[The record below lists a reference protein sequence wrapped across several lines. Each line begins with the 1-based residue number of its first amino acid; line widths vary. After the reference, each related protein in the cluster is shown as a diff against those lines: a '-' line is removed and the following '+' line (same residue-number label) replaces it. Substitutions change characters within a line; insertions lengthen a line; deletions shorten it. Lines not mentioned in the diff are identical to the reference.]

1 VARSPGA
8 CVRARLNGT
17 DIIPAVDVKA
27 IFFDAGETLVYPHPS
42 FAELFSEVLRSEG
55 HHIDPAVVQ
64 ETVSAYSHRFTEAA
78 KRGEMWSVSAD
89 RSRAFWFGIY
99 RDFLGEVGIE
109 GDAEKLANV
118 LYGTFSDPG
127 SYRLHPDAIPTL
139 DRLES
144 TGIPLG
150 VISNFEEWLERL
162 LDALGVTRYFP
173 VRVISGV
180 EGVEKPDPRIFEIAL
195 ERAGV
200 PAAGSVYV
208 GDHPYFDVEAAGDVG
223 MLPIL
228 IDRRGRYADADCIR
242 ITSLEDLPAAIGLDA

>member
-1 VARSPGA
+1 MARALGA
-8 CVRARLNGT
+8 SGSEPLSRTA
-17 DIIPAVDVKA
+17 IIPGVDVRA

-42 FAELFSEVLRSEG
+42 FAELFSEVLRAEG

-64 ETVSAYSHRFTEAA
+64 ETVSAYSGRFTEAA
-78 KRGEMWSVSAD
+78 RRGELWSISAD
-89 RSRAFWFGIY
+89 ASRTFWLGIY
-99 RDFLGEVGIE
+99 RDFIKEVGID
-109 GDAEKLANV
+109 GDADRLGDV
-118 LYGTFSDPG
+118 LYGTFSDPN
-127 SYRLHPDAIPTL
+127 SYRLHPDAMPTL

-144 TGIPLG
+144 TGVPLG

-173 VRVISGV
+173 VRVISGI

-200 PAAGSVYV
+200 SAAETVYV
-208 GDHPYFDVEAAGDVG
+208 GDHPYFDVEAAGEVG

-242 ITSLEDLPAAIGLDA
+242 ITSLEDLPAAIGLDV